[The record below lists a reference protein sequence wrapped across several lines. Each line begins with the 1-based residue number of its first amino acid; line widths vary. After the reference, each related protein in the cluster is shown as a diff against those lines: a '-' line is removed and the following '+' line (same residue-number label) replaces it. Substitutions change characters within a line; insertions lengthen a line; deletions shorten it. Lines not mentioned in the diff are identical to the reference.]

1 MLALVSAIDKLAS
14 STAQARTA
22 LWSALQLISRDL
34 PAAIV
39 EAVPRLLESREC
51 QAYPS
56 IAMGDGPYD
65 DTGVFINDNLAG
77 MVRNADTG

>member
-39 EAVPRLLESREC
+39 EAVPHLLESHEC

-56 IAMGDGPYD
+56 VAIGDGYD
-65 DTGVFINDNLAG
+65 DTGVFIDDNLAG
-77 MVRNADTG
+77 MVRSADTG